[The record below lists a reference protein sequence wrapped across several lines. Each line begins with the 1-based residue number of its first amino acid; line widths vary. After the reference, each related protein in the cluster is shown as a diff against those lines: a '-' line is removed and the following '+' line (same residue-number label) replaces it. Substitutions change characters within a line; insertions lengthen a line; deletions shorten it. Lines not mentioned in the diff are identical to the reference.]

1 MAMNL
6 NVGDEEEVISSI
18 NTTPLVDVMLV
29 LLIIFLITI
38 PIALQT
44 HPVSLP
50 KEISQPS
57 NNKLSDINISL
68 DASGKAYWNKE
79 LIESREGL
87 LSHLKTISN
96 ANPQPEVHIYGDQ
109 NVAYEHMAR
118 ILLDCQRAGVSKV
131 NFLTEPPPKG

>member
-6 NVGDEEEVISSI
+6 NSGDEDEVMSSI

-50 KEISQPS
+50 KESSQPS
-57 NNKLSDINISL
+57 NDKLSDINISL
-68 DASGKAYWNKE
+68 DASGNAYWNKL
-79 LIESREGL
+79 LIKNREGL
-87 LSHLKTISN
+87 LNHLKLISN
-96 ANPQPEVHIYGDQ
+96 ANPQPEVHIYGDE

-118 ILLDCQRAGVSKV
+118 VLLDCQRAGVSKV
-131 NFLTEPPPKG
+131 NFLTQPPPKG

>member
-6 NVGDEEEVISSI
+6 NSGDEDEVMSSI

-50 KEISQPS
+50 KESSQPS
-57 NNKLSDINISL
+57 ANKLSDINISL

-79 LIESREGL
+79 LIKNHEEL
-87 LSHLKTISN
+87 LLHLKSISS
-96 ANPQPEVHIYGDQ
+96 ANPQPEVHIYGDEE
-109 NVAYEHMAR
+109 VSYEHMAKV
-118 ILLDCQRAGVSKV
+118 LLDCQKAGISKV
-131 NFLTEPPPKG
+131 NFLTQPPPKG

>member
-50 KEISQPS
+50 KEVSQPS
-57 NNKLSDINISL
+57 TNKLSDINISL

-79 LIESREGL
+79 LIEGREGL
-87 LSHLKTISN
+87 LAHLKSISN
-96 ANPQPEVHIYGDQ
+96 LTPQPEVHIYGDQ
-109 NVAYEHMAR
+109 GVAYEYMAR
-118 ILLDCQRAGVSKV
+118 VLLDCQRAGVSKV